1 MINDPFHPE
10 ETIARE
16 KESSRRMLLA
26 IVCAVGL
33 SAILLVGYGYMR
45 RRHGK
50 EVLASAAVPVADNGL
65 PKGPPVVHVQMDEP
79 LLEKGVTVFSGTIKN
94 ISNHELTGLSV
105 SIDLIRRKDGSVEP
119 RSVAVEPSSLQPQ
132 AEALYSVK
140 LSAQEYGTIRFVGLK
155 ADPQA
160 TLIAYSSSPGKK
172 RPPERIEP
180 RVVVVKKGGKPGE
193 FINSPDNPVRV
204 P

>member
-1 MINDPFHPE
+1 LD
-10 ETIARE
+10 
-16 KESSRRMLLA
+16 
-26 IVCAVGL
+26 
-33 SAILLVGYGYMR
+33 
-45 RRHGK
+45 
-50 EVLASAAVPVADNGL
+50 
-65 PKGPPVVHVQMDEP
+65 KGNT
-79 LLEKGVTVFSGTIKN
+79 TVFGGTVRN
-94 ISNHELTGLSV
+94 ISDRELTGLSV
-105 SIDLIRRKDGSVEP
+105 SLDLIKRKDGAVEQRLVP
-119 RSVAVEPSSLQPQ
+119 VEPSHLQPQ
-132 AEALYSVK
+132 QEASYIVK

-180 RVVVVKKGGKPGE
+180 RVVVVKKGVRPGE